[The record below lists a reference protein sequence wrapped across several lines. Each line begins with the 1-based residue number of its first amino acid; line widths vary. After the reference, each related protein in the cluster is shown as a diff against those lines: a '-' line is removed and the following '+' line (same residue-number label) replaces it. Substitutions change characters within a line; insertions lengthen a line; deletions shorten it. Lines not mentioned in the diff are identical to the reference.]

1 MYWVAKFIPYWGKS
15 NVDGIIILMVALS
28 ILSLFTSYYLFNT
41 DKSDVILTR
50 NGINYKPINKNG
62 DSVFIAWSDMH
73 SCWIRESRRDGVEI
87 KLNEAMN
94 LKTNG
99 TIFSLSNDR
108 LIIASKLLCIRKMK
122 LYSLISDGIHG
133 KLFKNV

>member
-1 MYWVAKFIPYWGKS
+1 MYWAAKFIPYWGKS
-15 NVDGIIILMVALS
+15 NVDGIIILMVGLS
-28 ILSLFTSYYLFNT
+28 ILFLYASYYLFSA
-41 DKSDVILTR
+41 DKPDVILTR
-50 NGINYKPINKNG
+50 NGISYKPINKIG
-62 DSVFIAWSDMH
+62 DSEFIAWSDMH

-108 LIIASKLLCIRKMK
+108 LIITSKLLCIRKMK
-122 LYSLISDGIHG
+122 LYSLISDGIYG